1 MGALGSFLSSFSESF
16 TAAVIMWPFLSF
28 LLTMPILAFLYHR
41 DGRLRFASAAAAYCS
56 VLYLAGLACF
66 TLYPLPT
73 GDAGPG
79 ITYGIPPQF
88 NPLNFIFDIVKDG
101 RKAVF
106 QTLFNVVLFL
116 PLGFIAGRFLQ
127 MKLPAADHLGACRE
141 LLDRDRTTHRAF
153 WHLPLCLPHLRS
165 GRYHLQHLRW
175 RVGVVLRKALRASTA
190 TSTGRFAR
198 DHA

>member
-101 RKAVF
+101 WKAVF

-127 MKLPAADHLGACRE
+127 MKLPAATILV
-141 LLDRDRTTHRAF
+141 LVVS
-153 WHLPLCLPHLRS
+153 CLIE
-165 GRYHLQHLRW
+165 
-175 RVGVVLRKALRASTA
+175 TA
-190 TSTGRFAR
+190 
-198 DHA
+198 

>member
-101 RKAVF
+101 WKAVLDAL
-106 QTLFNVVLFL
+106 QRGALLTVRLHRRAVL
-116 PLGFIAGRFLQ
+116 ADE
-127 MKLPAADHLGACRE
+127 AACCDHLGACRE
-141 LLDRDRTTHRAF
+141 LLDRDRTTHRTF

-175 RVGVVLRKALRASTA
+175 RVGVVLRKALRASAA
-190 TSTGRFAR
+190 TSTGRLAR
-198 DHA
+198 DYA

>member
-1 MGALGSFLSSFSESF
+1 M
-16 TAAVIMWPFLSF
+16 
-28 LLTMPILAFLYHR
+28 
-41 DGRLRFASAAAAYCS
+41 
-56 VLYLAGLACF
+56 LYLAGLACF

-101 RKAVF
+101 WKAVF

-127 MKLPAADHLGACRE
+127 MKLPAATILALGRE
-141 LLDRDRTTHRAF
+141 QLDRDRATHGTF
-153 WHLPLCLPHLRS
+153 WYLPLRLSYL
-165 GRYHLQHLRW
+165 
-175 RVGVVLRKALRASTA
+175 
-190 TSTGRFAR
+190 
-198 DHA
+198 